1 MTINSKIQRGLNSFL
16 RSLFQK
22 NPYWSLYT
30 QPSWFL
36 GILKKK
42 FFLEAR
48 LERISMDKYL
58 PVYVIFSC
66 DLELDPPWNTGS
78 WNRRTHR
85 GLQEGVSVLT
95 NLLKRYS
102 IPATFF
108 AEGILGE
115 LEPELVVSLKN
126 EGHEIGLHGYAHES
140 YGGHYIGLCPG
151 PKPRVLR
158 AEEKRDL
165 LVRGRNKLEE
175 IINGPISSFRAPF
188 LHIDRETIA
197 ILDQMGFSVDSSLPN
212 ALFGRLS
219 RPYHPSVNNLSLEAN
234 SLDSPRCN
242 FLEIPM
248 TVNPIP
254 RLVPHRP
261 FRHLYPENV
270 QQAVKTFKLLSL
282 LNRNN
287 NTPLVIVFLSH
298 PWEFIEI
305 DVPWNLPV
313 GRKRVDLLSQF
324 LEYLSSL
331 PAVCFLTMS
340 EATRVWE
347 ERYCPVHAEKGVRLQ
362 DNRR

>member
-1 MTINSKIQRGLNSFL
+1 MTINSKILRGLRSFV

-36 GILKKK
+36 NLLEKK

-48 LERISMDKYL
+48 LETVSTNKHL
-58 PVYVIFSC
+58 PTYVIFSC

-78 WNRRTHR
+78 WHRRTRR
-85 GLQEGVSVLT
+85 GLQEGVPVIT

-108 AEGILGE
+108 TEGILGK
-115 LEPELVVSLKN
+115 LEPELIVSLKD

-140 YGGHYIGLCPG
+140 YGGPYIGLCPG
-151 PKPRVLR
+151 PKPRVLS
-158 AEEKRDL
+158 AKEKRDL
-165 LVRGRNKLEE
+165 LVRGRNQLEE

-197 ILDQMGFSVDSSLPN
+197 ILNQMRFSADSSLPN

-219 RPYHPSVNNLSLEAN
+219 KPYHPSANNLSLKAN
-234 SLDSPRCN
+234 PLDSNQCK

-261 FRHLYPENV
+261 FRHLYPKNV
-270 QQAVKTFKLLSL
+270 QQAVQTFKLLSL
-282 LNRNN
+282 LNGEENI
-287 NTPLVIVFLSH
+287 PLVIVFLSH

-313 GRKRVDLLSQF
+313 GRKRVKLLSQF

-331 PAVCFLTMS
+331 PTVRFLTMS
-340 EATRVWE
+340 EATRAWE
-347 ERYCPVHAEKGVRLQ
+347 ERYCPVHAEEDVRLK

>member
-1 MTINSKIQRGLNSFL
+1 MIINSKILRGLGSFT

-22 NPYWSLYT
+22 NPYWSVYT

-36 GILKKK
+36 GLLKKK
-42 FFLEAR
+42 FFLEGS
-48 LERISMDKYL
+48 LERILMDKQA
-58 PVYVIFSC
+58 PVYVVFSC

-78 WNRRTHR
+78 WHRRTRR
-85 GLQEGVSVLT
+85 GLQEGVPVIT

-108 AEGILGE
+108 AEGILSK
-115 LEPELVVSLKN
+115 LEPELIVSLKN

-140 YGGHYIGLCPG
+140 YGGPYIGLCPT
-151 PKPRVLR
+151 PKPRVLP
-158 AEEKRDL
+158 AKEKRDL
-165 LVRGRNKLEE
+165 LVRGRNQLQE
-175 IINGPISSFRAPF
+175 IIGHPISSFRAPF
-188 LHIDRETIA
+188 LHIDRETIV
-197 ILDQMGFSVDSSLPN
+197 ILNQMGFSADSSLPN

-219 RPYHPSVNNLSLEAN
+219 KPYHPSANNLSLEAN
-234 SLDSPRCN
+234 LLDSPRYN

-282 LNRNN
+282 LNRND

-324 LEYLSSL
+324 FDYLSSL
-331 PAVCFLTMS
+331 ADLHFVTMIQMV
-340 EATRVWE
+340 RIWE
-347 ERYCPVHAEKGVRLQ
+347 EQYCSVHAEDRH
-362 DNRR
+362 

>member
-1 MTINSKIQRGLNSFL
+1 MTINSKILRGLRSFL

-30 QPSWFL
+30 QPSWFF

-48 LERISMDKYL
+48 LERTSMNGRL
-58 PVYVIFSC
+58 PVYTIFSC

-78 WNRRTHR
+78 WNRRTRR
-85 GLQEGVSVLT
+85 GLQEGVPVIT

-108 AEGILGE
+108 TEGILGK
-115 LEPELVVSLKN
+115 LEPELIVSLKN
-126 EGHEIGLHGYAHES
+126 EGHEIGLHGYAHGS
-140 YGGHYIGLCPG
+140 YGGPYIGLCPG
-151 PKPRVLR
+151 PKPRVLS
-158 AEEKRDL
+158 AKEKRDL
-165 LVRGRNKLEE
+165 LVRGRNQLQE

-197 ILDQMGFSVDSSLPN
+197 ILNQMRFSTDSSLPN
-212 ALFGRLS
+212 TLFGRLS
-219 RPYHPSVNNLSLEAN
+219 KPYHPSANNLSLEAN
-234 SLDSPRCN
+234 PLDSN
-242 FLEIPM
+242 QYKFLEIPM

-261 FRHLYPENV
+261 FRHLYPKNV
-270 QQAVKTFKLLSL
+270 QQATQTFRLLSL
-282 LNRNN
+282 LSRNEN
-287 NTPLVIVFLSH
+287 IPVVIVFLSH

-305 DVPWNLPV
+305 DIPWNLPV

-324 LEYLSSL
+324 FDYLSSL
-331 PAVCFLTMS
+331 VDLHFVTMS
-340 EATRVWE
+340 QMARIWE
-347 ERYCPVHAEKGVRLQ
+347 EQYCPVHAKDETKKLF
-362 DNRR
+362 